1 RQLHFE
7 GGRADTPVVFG
18 DNVDT
23 VEEHRL
29 YGILPAPEGERVVA
43 QWPVVGVEHERR
55 KRAWRGGGGGAGD
68 VQGGESFKLARR
80 TRVTRGHTIGTC
92 QLCEALKMQCERES
106 KGIGGWR
113 RTTRRN

>member
-55 KRAWRGGGGGAGD
+55 KRAWRGGRGGAGD

-80 TRVTRGHTIGTC
+80 TRGTRGHTIGACT
-92 QLCEALKMQCERES
+92 LCVARQMQWEYE
-106 KGIGGWR
+106 GEDGAGWSGR
-113 RTTRRN
+113 